1 MAALHVNYRFVVDFC
16 KRTSPGGRILDYGCG
31 SGEIVRAGLAA
42 GVDISGCETFYAGG
56 HGVESAV
63 QDLLGIRIFK
73 MENGTIP
80 FPAESF
86 DCVVNNQVFEHVEDL
101 DFVLSEIRRVLKRD
115 GVLLSMFPSEDVVR
129 EGHCGIPLAHRFAKY
144 PRFGYY
150 WLLLGRLLGFGYH
163 KKGMPTRQWAR
174 NFQHWL
180 NHYCTYR
187 SRHAIMVA
195 FQRHGLPVQGIEEE
209 YIRFR
214 RLPLFTPWMLRKLA
228 GMVLKSIKVQL
239 TAASAPAPMVSFRIA
254 GDDLSQRQSQS

>member
-31 SGEIVRAGLAA
+31 SGQIVRAGLAA

-73 MENGTIP
+73 MGNGTIP
-80 FPAESF
+80 FPPESF

-129 EGHCGIPLAHRFAKY
+129 EGHCGVPLHIGLPSIRDLDTTGSCWDDCSDLDITKKECRRDNGPGIFSIGSTTIA
-144 PRFGYY
+144 
-150 WLLLGRLLGFGYH
+150 LTGRDTQSWWPFNG
-163 KKGMPTRQWAR
+163 
-174 NFQHWL
+174 
-180 NHYCTYR
+180 
-187 SRHAIMVA
+187 I
-195 FQRHGLPVQGIEEE
+195 GLPVQAIEEE

-228 GMVLKSIKVQL
+228 GMVLKSVKVQL
-239 TAASAPAPMVSFRIA
+239 TAASAPAPIVSFRIA